1 MNTRYD
7 FTDQVVLITG
17 AASGFGQL
25 AALRFAEAGAKLAIC
40 DVNEE
45 AMQSVAEK
53 IRTDGGEALAMTCD
67 VSSNDQVKA
76 FIAACVEKYGQLD
89 IGINNAGISHPKKRL
104 HQLEESNWDQTNGVN
119 QKGVFLCMKYE
130 LTQMVEQGSGVILNI
145 ASAAGIMGS
154 PFLSIYSSGKHG
166 VVGLTKA
173 AALEYGKMNIRVN
186 AICPAFAKTPLVENS
201 LNAAGGK
208 SRENLMAG
216 NPMKRLGEVEEIV
229 QAMLWACCKDNSF
242 MNGAVVPLDGGLAAS

>member
-1 MNTRYD
+1 MRTPYD

-17 AASGFGQL
+17 AASGFGEL
-25 AALRFAEAGAKLAIC
+25 AAQRFAQAGAKLALGDINA
-40 DVNEE
+40 DAVQ
-45 AMQSVAEK
+45 AVADK
-53 IRTDGGEALAMTCD
+53 IKADGGEVLAMACD
-67 VSSNDQVKA
+67 VSNNDQVET
-76 FIAACVEKYGQLD
+76 FVAACVKTYGRLD

-104 HQLEESNWDQTNGVN
+104 HQLDEANWDQTNGVN

-130 LTQMVEQGSGVILNI
+130 LTQMVEQGAGVILNV
-145 ASAAGIMGS
+145 ASAAGLMGS
-154 PFLSIYSSGKHG
+154 PFLSLYSSGKHG
-166 VVGLTKA
+166 VIGLTKS

-201 LNAAGGK
+201 LKAAGGK

-229 QAMLWACCKDNSF
+229 QAMLWACSKDNSF

>member
-1 MNTRYD
+1 MQTRYD
-7 FTDQVVLITG
+7 FSDQVVLITG
-17 AASGFGQL
+17 AASGFGEL
-25 AALRFAEAGAKLAIC
+25 AAQRFAEAGARLALGDINASA
-40 DVNEE
+40 VQ
-45 AMQSVAEK
+45 AVADK
-53 IRTDGGEALAMTCD
+53 IKARGGEVLAMACD
-67 VSSNDQVKA
+67 VSSNDQVEA
-76 FIAACVEKYGQLD
+76 FVSACVEKYGRLD
-89 IGINNAGISHPKKRL
+89 VGINNAGISHPKKRL
-104 HQLEESNWDQTNGVN
+104 HQLDESNWDQTNGVN

-130 LTQMVEQGSGVILNI
+130 LTQMVEQGSGVILNV
-145 ASAAGIMGS
+145 ASAAGLMGS
-154 PFLSIYSSGKHG
+154 PFLSLYSSGKHG
-166 VVGLTKA
+166 VIGLTKS

-201 LNAAGGK
+201 LKAAGGK

>member
-1 MNTRYD
+1 MKTRYD

-17 AASGFGQL
+17 AASGFGEL
-25 AALRFAEAGAKLAIC
+25 AAQRFAQAGARLALGDINA
-40 DVNEE
+40 DAV
-45 AMQSVAEK
+45 QVVADK
-53 IRTDGGEALAMTCD
+53 IKANGGEVLAMACD
-67 VSSNDQVKA
+67 VSSNEQVAA
-76 FIAACVEKYGQLD
+76 FVAACVEKYGQLD

-104 HQLEESNWDQTNGVN
+104 HQLDEANWDQTNGVN

-130 LTQMVEQGSGVILNI
+130 LTQMVEQGAGVILNV

>member
-1 MNTRYD
+1 MQTRYD

-17 AASGFGQL
+17 AASGFGEL
-25 AALRFAEAGAKLAIC
+25 AAQRFAQAGAKLALGDINA
-40 DVNEE
+40 DAVQ
-45 AMQSVAEK
+45 AVADK
-53 IRTDGGEALAMTCD
+53 IKADGGEVLAMACD
-67 VSSNDQVKA
+67 VSNNNQVEA
-76 FIAACVEKYGQLD
+76 FVAACVETYGRLD

-104 HQLEESNWDQTNGVN
+104 HQLDEANWDQTNGVN

-130 LTQMVEQGSGVILNI
+130 LTQMVEQGAGVILNV
-145 ASAAGIMGS
+145 ASAAGLMGS
-154 PFLSIYSSGKHG
+154 PFLSLYSSGKHG
-166 VVGLTKA
+166 VIGLTKS

-201 LNAAGGK
+201 LKAAGGK

-216 NPMKRLGEVEEIV
+216 NPMKRLGEVDEIV
-229 QAMLWACCKDNSF
+229 QAMLWACSKDNSF

>member
-1 MNTRYD
+1 MRTRYD

-17 AASGFGQL
+17 AASGFGEL
-25 AALRFAEAGAKLAIC
+25 AAQRFAQAGAKLALGDINA
-40 DVNEE
+40 DAVQ
-45 AMQSVAEK
+45 AVADK
-53 IRTDGGEALAMTCD
+53 IKVDGGEVLAMACD
-67 VSSNDQVKA
+67 VSNNDQVET
-76 FIAACVEKYGQLD
+76 FVAACVKTYGRLD
-89 IGINNAGISHPKKRL
+89 IGINNAGVSHPKKRL
-104 HQLEESNWDQTNGVN
+104 HQLDEANWDQTNGVN

-130 LTQMVEQGSGVILNI
+130 LTQMVEQGAGVILNV
-145 ASAAGIMGS
+145 ASAAGLMGS
-154 PFLSIYSSGKHG
+154 PFLSLYSSGKHG
-166 VVGLTKA
+166 VIGLTKS

-201 LNAAGGK
+201 LKAAGGK

-229 QAMLWACCKDNSF
+229 QAMLWACSKDNSF

>member
-1 MNTRYD
+1 MQTRYD

-17 AASGFGQL
+17 AASGFGEL
-25 AALRFAEAGAKLAIC
+25 AAQRFAQAGARLALGDINADAVQLVADKINANGG
-40 DVNEE
+40 DV
-45 AMQSVAEK
+45 
-53 IRTDGGEALAMTCD
+53 LAMACD
-67 VSSNDQVKA
+67 VSSNQQVEA
-76 FIAACVEKYGQLD
+76 FVAACVKKYGRLD

-104 HQLEESNWDQTNGVN
+104 HQLDESNWDQTNGVN

-130 LTQMVEQGSGVILNI
+130 LTQMVEQESGVILNV
-145 ASAAGIMGS
+145 ASAAGLMGS
-154 PFLSIYSSGKHG
+154 PFLSLYSSGKHG
-166 VVGLTKA
+166 VIGLTKS

-201 LNAAGGK
+201 LKAAGGK

-229 QAMLWACCKDNSF
+229 QAMLWACSKDNSF

>member
-7 FTDQVVLITG
+7 FTGQVVLITG

-25 AALRFAEAGAKLAIC
+25 AAMRFAEAGAKLAIC

-45 AMQSVAEK
+45 AVQSVAEK

-67 VSSNDQVKA
+67 VSSNDQVKS
-76 FIAACVEKYGQLD
+76 FIAACIEKYGRLD

-104 HQLEESNWDQTNGVN
+104 HQLDESNWDQTNGVN

-130 LTQMVEQGSGVILNI
+130 LTQMVEQGAGVILNV

-201 LNAAGGK
+201 LKAAGGK

-229 QAMLWACCKDNSF
+229 QAMLWVCSKDNSF

>member
-1 MNTRYD
+1 MQTRYD

-17 AASGFGQL
+17 AASGFGEL
-25 AALRFAEAGAKLAIC
+25 AAQRFAQAGAKLALGDINA
-40 DVNEE
+40 DAVQ
-45 AMQSVAEK
+45 AVADK
-53 IRTDGGEALAMTCD
+53 IKATGGEALAMACD
-67 VSSNDQVKA
+67 VSNNDQVEA
-76 FIAACVEKYGQLD
+76 FVATCVKTYGRLD

-104 HQLEESNWDQTNGVN
+104 HQLDEANWDQINGVN

-130 LTQMVEQGSGVILNI
+130 LTQMVEQGAGVILNV
-145 ASAAGIMGS
+145 ASAAGLMGS
-154 PFLSIYSSGKHG
+154 PFLSLYSSGKHG
-166 VVGLTKA
+166 VIGLTKS

-201 LNAAGGK
+201 LKASGGK

>member
-1 MNTRYD
+1 MRTRYD

-17 AASGFGQL
+17 AASGFGEL
-25 AALRFAEAGAKLAIC
+25 AAQRFAQAGAKLALGDINA
-40 DVNEE
+40 DAVQ
-45 AMQSVAEK
+45 AVADRIK
-53 IRTDGGEALAMTCD
+53 ADGGEVLAMACD
-67 VSSNDQVKA
+67 VSNNDQVEA
-76 FIAACVEKYGQLD
+76 FVAACVKTYGRLD

-104 HQLEESNWDQTNGVN
+104 HQLDEANWDQTNGVN

-130 LTQMVEQGSGVILNI
+130 LTQMVEQGAGVILNV
-145 ASAAGIMGS
+145 ASAAGLMGS
-154 PFLSIYSSGKHG
+154 PFLSLYSSGKHG
-166 VVGLTKA
+166 VIGLTKS

-201 LNAAGGK
+201 LKAAGGK

-229 QAMLWACCKDNSF
+229 QAMLWACSKDNSF